1 MPFSSSRQTSL
12 TTNASRVTVHE
23 VGRLSRGMTTT
34 TPQQA
39 LQQKKNNRNQQQMA
53 KQATR
58 PSAIA
63 NQQQTNKQV
72 KLAATTEARQHT
84 SEKAIKPRQIARE

>member
-1 MPFSSSRQTSL
+1 
-12 TTNASRVTVHE
+12 
-23 VGRLSRGMTTT
+23 
-34 TPQQA
+34 
-39 LQQKKNNRNQQQMA
+39 MA

-84 SEKAIKPRQIARE
+84 SEKSIKPRQIARE